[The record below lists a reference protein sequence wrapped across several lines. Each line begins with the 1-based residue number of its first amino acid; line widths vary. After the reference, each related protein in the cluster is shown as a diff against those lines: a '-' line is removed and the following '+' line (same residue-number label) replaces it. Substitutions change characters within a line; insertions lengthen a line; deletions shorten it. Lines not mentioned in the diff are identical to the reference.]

1 MMWFMVGPV
10 DSMVVCPLLYLLQY
24 KMVLLVKEHVIRDH
38 RMTNQTFCESL
49 NSGTGGGGSNCRQE
63 NKPTNNSY

>member
-1 MMWFMVGPV
+1 MWFMVGPV

-24 KMVLLVKEHVIRDH
+24 KMVLLVKGHIMRAH
-38 RMTNQTFCESL
+38 RMTNKTFCESL

-63 NKPTNNSY
+63 KQTHKQNSY